1 MYDDKPKIIYKDSV
15 YNPLNRFFFL
25 FSHSS
30 KVETGWAIPFI
41 GWNLLPFSCGI
52 YIFSFLMTL
61 YLANDLVE
69 IPAMEY
75 FKEHDGI
82 FKLFFA
88 FQIISD
94 IFLVIGIVEGL
105 YSACGDKL
113 IPGIVAYYSII
124 ICFLFH
130 SAFCVYTII
139 QLKQF
144 YIELKFVSV
153 LYEKIKTFTFEALEI
168 LIDSLGKSIDD
179 LLSFKIGEAILN
191 VIQATF
197 DIFQKLSSTFFEIMG
212 SIQYIFDDALK
223 ILGLLE
229 RLIELLLKGEFFT
242 IGLWLLFDYVMFKF
256 SWFLFCNWVNLR
268 RKRREQLEEQK
279 EPEFNFNF

>member
-1 MYDDKPKIIYKDSV
+1 MYDDQPKIIYKDSV

-113 IPGIVAYYSII
+113 IPGIVAYYSLI
-124 ICFLFH
+124 ICFFFH
-130 SAFCVYTII
+130 SAFCVYTIL

-153 LYEKIKTFTFEALEI
+153 LFEKMKTFTFEALEI
-168 LIDSLGKSIDD
+168 LIDSLGECIDN
-179 LLSFKIGEAILN
+179 LLSFKIGEAIKN
-191 VIQATF
+191 AIQGLF
-197 DIFQKLSSTFFEIMG
+197 DIYKKLSSTFFEIMG

-268 RKRREQLEEQK
+268 RKRREQLAEQK
-279 EPEFNFNF
+279 EQDLNI

>member
-1 MYDDKPKIIYKDSV
+1 MYDDQPKIIYKDSV

-30 KVETGWAIPFI
+30 KVETGWAIPFV

-130 SAFCVYTII
+130 SAFCVYTIL

-168 LIDSLGKSIDD
+168 LIDSLGKCIDD
-179 LLSFKIGEAILN
+179 LLSFNISDAIIDA
-191 VIQATF
+191 IQGLF
-197 DIFQKLSSTFFEIMG
+197 DIYKKLSSTFFEIMG

-242 IGLWLLFDYVMFKF
+242 IGLWLLFDYVMFNF

-268 RKRREQLEEQK
+268 RKRREQLAEQK
-279 EPEFNFNF
+279 EQDLNI

>member
-1 MYDDKPKIIYKDSV
+1 MYDDQPKIIYKDSV
-15 YNPLNRFFFL
+15 YNPLNRFFFVL
-25 FSHSS
+25 SHSS

-113 IPGIVAYYSII
+113 IPGIVAYYSLI

-130 SAFCVYTII
+130 SAFCVYTIL

-168 LIDSLGKSIDD
+168 LIDSLGKCIDD
-179 LLSFKIGEAILN
+179 LLSFNISDAIIDA
-191 VIQATF
+191 IQGLF
-197 DIFQKLSSTFFEIMG
+197 DIYKKLSSTFFEIMG

-268 RKRREQLEEQK
+268 RKRREQLAEQK
-279 EPEFNFNF
+279 EQDLNI

>member
-1 MYDDKPKIIYKDSV
+1 MYDDQPKIIYKDSV

-113 IPGIVAYYSII
+113 IPGIVAYYSLI

-130 SAFCVYTII
+130 SAFCVYTIL

-153 LYEKIKTFTFEALEI
+153 LFEKMKTFTFEALEI
-168 LIDSLGKSIDD
+168 LIDSLGKCIDN
-179 LLSFKIGEAILN
+179 LLSFKIYDAIIDA
-191 VIQATF
+191 IQGLF
-197 DIFQKLSSTFFEIMG
+197 DIYKKLSSTFFEIMG

-242 IGLWLLFDYVMFKF
+242 IGLWLLFEYVMFKF

-268 RKRREQLEEQK
+268 RKRREQLAEQK
-279 EPEFNFNF
+279 EQDLNI

>member
-1 MYDDKPKIIYKDSV
+1 MYDDQPKIIYKDSV

-30 KVETGWAIPFI
+30 KVETGWAIPFL

-113 IPGIVAYYSII
+113 IPGIVAYYSLI

-130 SAFCVYTII
+130 SAFCVYTIL

-153 LYEKIKTFTFEALEI
+153 LFEKMKTFTFEALEI
-168 LIDSLGKSIDD
+168 LIDSLGKCIDD
-179 LLSFKIGEAILN
+179 LLSFNISDAIIDA
-191 VIQATF
+191 IQGLF
-197 DIFQKLSSTFFEIMG
+197 DISKKLSSTFFEIMG

-268 RKRREQLEEQK
+268 RKRREQLAEQK
-279 EPEFNFNF
+279 EQDLNI

>member
-1 MYDDKPKIIYKDSV
+1 MYDDQPKIIYKDSV

-113 IPGIVAYYSII
+113 IPGIVAYYSLI
-124 ICFLFH
+124 ICFFFH

-268 RKRREQLEEQK
+268 RKRREQLAEQK
-279 EPEFNFNF
+279 EQDLNI

>member
-1 MYDDKPKIIYKDSV
+1 MYDDQPKIIYKDSV

-30 KVETGWAIPFI
+30 KVETGWAIPFL

-113 IPGIVAYYSII
+113 IPGIVAYYSLI
-124 ICFLFH
+124 ICFFFH
-130 SAFCVYTII
+130 AAICVYTIL

-153 LYEKIKTFTFEALEI
+153 LFEKIKTFTFEALEI
-168 LIDSLGKSIDD
+168 LIDSLGKCIDD
-179 LLSFKIGEAILN
+179 LLSFNISDAIIDA
-191 VIQATF
+191 IQGLF
-197 DIFQKLSSTFFEIMG
+197 DIYKKLSSTFFEIMG

-268 RKRREQLEEQK
+268 RKRREQLAEQK
-279 EPEFNFNF
+279 EQDLNI

>member
-1 MYDDKPKIIYKDSV
+1 MYDDQPKIIYKDSV

-113 IPGIVAYYSII
+113 IPGIVAYYSLI

-130 SAFCVYTII
+130 SAFCVYTIL

-153 LYEKIKTFTFEALEI
+153 LFEKMKTFTFEALEI
-168 LIDSLGKSIDD
+168 LIDSLGKCIDN
-179 LLSFKIGEAILN
+179 LLSFKIYDAIIDA
-191 VIQATF
+191 IQGLF
-197 DIFQKLSSTFFEIMG
+197 DIYKKLSSTFFEIMG

-268 RKRREQLEEQK
+268 RKRREQLAEQK
-279 EPEFNFNF
+279 EQDLNI

>member
-1 MYDDKPKIIYKDSV
+1 MYDDQPKIIYKDSV
-15 YNPLNRFFFL
+15 YNPLNRFFFVL
-25 FSHSS
+25 SHSS

-130 SAFCVYTII
+130 SAFCVYTIL

-153 LYEKIKTFTFEALEI
+153 LFEKMKTFTFEALEI
-168 LIDSLGKSIDD
+168 LIDSLGKCIDD
-179 LLSFKIGEAILN
+179 LLSFNISDAIIDA
-191 VIQATF
+191 IQGLF
-197 DIFQKLSSTFFEIMG
+197 DIYKKLSSTFFEIMG

-268 RKRREQLEEQK
+268 RKRREQLAEQK
-279 EPEFNFNF
+279 EQDLNI

>member
-1 MYDDKPKIIYKDSV
+1 MYDDQPKIIYKDSV

-30 KVETGWAIPFI
+30 KVETGWAIPFV

-113 IPGIVAYYSII
+113 IPGIVAYYSLI

-130 SAFCVYTII
+130 SAFCVYTIL

-168 LIDSLGKSIDD
+168 LIDSLGKCIDD
-179 LLSFKIGEAILN
+179 LLSFNISDAIIDA
-191 VIQATF
+191 IQGLF
-197 DIFQKLSSTFFEIMG
+197 DIYKKLSSTFFEIMG

-268 RKRREQLEEQK
+268 RKRREQLAEQK
-279 EPEFNFNF
+279 EQDLNI

>member
-1 MYDDKPKIIYKDSV
+1 MYDDQPKIIYKDSV

-212 SIQYIFDDALK
+212 SIQYISDDALK

-242 IGLWLLFDYVMFKF
+242 IGLWLLFDYVMFNF

>member
-1 MYDDKPKIIYKDSV
+1 MYDDQPKIIYKDSV

-82 FKLFFA
+82 FKLFFS

-113 IPGIVAYYSII
+113 IPGIVAYYSLI
-124 ICFLFH
+124 ICFFFH
-130 SAFCVYTII
+130 SAFCVYTIL

-153 LYEKIKTFTFEALEI
+153 LFEKMKTFTFEALEI
-168 LIDSLGKSIDD
+168 LIDSLGECIDN
-179 LLSFKIGEAILN
+179 LLSLKIGEAILN
-191 VIQATF
+191 AVQALF
-197 DIFQKLSSTFFEIMG
+197 DIYKKLSSTFFEIMG

-268 RKRREQLEEQK
+268 RKRREQLAEQK
-279 EPEFNFNF
+279 EQDLNI

>member
-1 MYDDKPKIIYKDSV
+1 MYDDQPKIIYKDSV

-113 IPGIVAYYSII
+113 IPGIVAYYSLI

-130 SAFCVYTII
+130 SAFCVYTIL

-153 LYEKIKTFTFEALEI
+153 LFEKMKTFTFEALEI
-168 LIDSLGKSIDD
+168 LIDSLGKCIDD
-179 LLSFKIGEAILN
+179 LLSFNISDAIIDA
-191 VIQATF
+191 IQGLF
-197 DIFQKLSSTFFEIMG
+197 DIYKKLSSTFFEIMG

-268 RKRREQLEEQK
+268 RKRREQLAEQK
-279 EPEFNFNF
+279 EQDLNI

>member
-1 MYDDKPKIIYKDSV
+1 MYDDQPKIIYKDSV
-15 YNPLNRFFFL
+15 YNPLNRFFFFL
-25 FSHSS
+25 SHSS

-130 SAFCVYTII
+130 SAFCVYTIL

-168 LIDSLGKSIDD
+168 LIDSLGKCIDD
-179 LLSFKIGEAILN
+179 LLSFNISDAIIDA
-191 VIQATF
+191 IQGLF
-197 DIFQKLSSTFFEIMG
+197 DIYKKLSSTFFEIMG

-268 RKRREQLEEQK
+268 RKRREQLAEQK
-279 EPEFNFNF
+279 EQDLNI

>member
-1 MYDDKPKIIYKDSV
+1 MYDDQPKIIYKDSV
-15 YNPLNRFFFL
+15 YNPLNKFFFVL
-25 FSHSS
+25 SHSS
-30 KVETGWAIPFI
+30 KVETGWAIPFV

-113 IPGIVAYYSII
+113 IPGIVAYYSLI

-130 SAFCVYTII
+130 SAFCVYTIL

-153 LYEKIKTFTFEALEI
+153 LFEKMKTFTFEALEI
-168 LIDSLGKSIDD
+168 LIDSLGKCIDD
-179 LLSFKIGEAILN
+179 LLSFNISDAIIDA
-191 VIQATF
+191 IQGLF
-197 DIFQKLSSTFFEIMG
+197 DIYKKLSSTFFEIMG

-268 RKRREQLEEQK
+268 RKRREQLAEQK
-279 EPEFNFNF
+279 EQDLNI

>member
-1 MYDDKPKIIYKDSV
+1 MYDDQPKIIYKDSV

-30 KVETGWAIPFI
+30 KVETGWAIPFV

-113 IPGIVAYYSII
+113 IPGIVAYYSLI

-130 SAFCVYTII
+130 SAFCVYTIL

-153 LYEKIKTFTFEALEI
+153 LFEKMKTFTFEALEI
-168 LIDSLGKSIDD
+168 LIDSLGKCIDD
-179 LLSFKIGEAILN
+179 LLSFNISDAIIDA
-191 VIQATF
+191 IQGLF
-197 DIFQKLSSTFFEIMG
+197 DIYKKLSSTFFEIMG

-268 RKRREQLEEQK
+268 RKRREQLAEQK
-279 EPEFNFNF
+279 EQDLNI

>member
-1 MYDDKPKIIYKDSV
+1 MYDDQPKIIYKDSV
-15 YNPLNRFFFL
+15 YNPLNRFFFVL
-25 FSHSS
+25 SHSS

-75 FKEHDGI
+75 FKVHDAT
-82 FKLFFA
+82 FKLFFYM
-88 FQIISD
+88 QIVSD
-94 IFLVIGIVEGL
+94 AFLVIGIVEGL

-113 IPGIVAYYSII
+113 IPGIVAYYSLI

-130 SAFCVYTII
+130 SAFCVYTIY

-153 LYEKIKTFTFEALEI
+153 LFEKMKTFTFEALEI
-168 LIDSLGKSIDD
+168 LIDSLGKCIDD
-179 LLSFKIGEAILN
+179 LLSFNISDAIIDA
-191 VIQATF
+191 IQGLF
-197 DIFQKLSSTFFEIMG
+197 DIYKKLSSTFFEIMG

-268 RKRREQLEEQK
+268 RKRREQLAEQK
-279 EPEFNFNF
+279 EQDLNI

>member
-1 MYDDKPKIIYKDSV
+1 MYDDQPKIIYKDSV

-113 IPGIVAYYSII
+113 IPGIVAYYSLI
-124 ICFLFH
+124 ICFFFH
-130 SAFCVYTII
+130 SAFCVYTIL

-153 LYEKIKTFTFEALEI
+153 LYEKIKTFTFESLEI
-168 LIDSLGKSIDD
+168 LIDSLGKCIDD
-179 LLSFKIGEAILN
+179 LLSFKIGEAIIDAIKGL
-191 VIQATF
+191 F
-197 DIFQKLSSTFFEIMG
+197 DIYKELSSTFFEIMG

-268 RKRREQLEEQK
+268 RKRREQLAEQK
-279 EPEFNFNF
+279 EQDLNI

>member
-1 MYDDKPKIIYKDSV
+1 MYDDQPKIIYKDSV

-268 RKRREQLEEQK
+268 RKRREQLAEQK
-279 EPEFNFNF
+279 EQDLNI

>member
-1 MYDDKPKIIYKDSV
+1 
-15 YNPLNRFFFL
+15 
-25 FSHSS
+25 
-30 KVETGWAIPFI
+30 
-41 GWNLLPFSCGI
+41 
-52 YIFSFLMTL
+52 MTL

-75 FKEHDGI
+75 FKVHDAT
-82 FKLFFA
+82 FKLFFYM
-88 FQIISD
+88 QIVSD
-94 IFLVIGIVEGL
+94 AFLVIGIVEGL

-113 IPGIVAYYSII
+113 IPGIVAYYSLI

-130 SAFCVYTII
+130 SAFCVYTIL

-153 LYEKIKTFTFEALEI
+153 LFEKMKTFTFEALEI
-168 LIDSLGKSIDD
+168 LIDSLGKCIDH
-179 LLSFKIGEAILN
+179 LMNG
-191 VIQATF
+191 
-197 DIFQKLSSTFFEIMG
+197 DIFGMVKTAINTLVNIHQKLFNAFLEIMD
-212 SIQYIFDDALK
+212 SIKYIFDDALK

-242 IGLWLLFDYVMFKF
+242 IGLWLLFDYVMFNF

>member
-1 MYDDKPKIIYKDSV
+1 MYDDQPKIIYKDSV

-82 FKLFFA
+82 FKLFFS

-113 IPGIVAYYSII
+113 IPGIVAYYSLI

-130 SAFCVYTII
+130 SAFCVYTIL

-153 LYEKIKTFTFEALEI
+153 LFEKMKTFTFEALEI
-168 LIDSLGKSIDD
+168 LIDSLGKCIDN
-179 LLSFKIGEAILN
+179 LLSLKIFDAIIDA
-191 VIQATF
+191 IQGLF
-197 DIFQKLSSTFFEIMG
+197 DIYKKLSSTFFEIMG

-268 RKRREQLEEQK
+268 RKRREQLAEQK
-279 EPEFNFNF
+279 EQDLNI

>member
-1 MYDDKPKIIYKDSV
+1 MYDDQPKIIYKDSV
-15 YNPLNRFFFL
+15 YNPLNRFFFVL
-25 FSHSS
+25 SHSS

-113 IPGIVAYYSII
+113 IPGIVAYYSLI
-124 ICFLFH
+124 ICFFFH
-130 SAFCVYTII
+130 SAFCVYTIL

-153 LYEKIKTFTFEALEI
+153 WFEKIKTFTFEALEI
-168 LIDSLGKSIDD
+168 LIDSLGECIDN
-179 LLSFKIGEAILN
+179 LLSLKIGEAIIN
-191 VIQATF
+191 AVQALF
-197 DIFQKLSSTFFEIMG
+197 DIYKKLSSTFFEIMG

-268 RKRREQLEEQK
+268 RKRREQLAEQK
-279 EPEFNFNF
+279 EQDLNI

>member
-1 MYDDKPKIIYKDSV
+1 MYDDQPKIIYKDSV

-130 SAFCVYTII
+130 SAFCVYTIL

-168 LIDSLGKSIDD
+168 LIDSLGKCIDD
-179 LLSFKIGEAILN
+179 LLSFNISDAIIDA
-191 VIQATF
+191 IQGLF
-197 DIFQKLSSTFFEIMG
+197 DIYKKLSSTFFEIMG

-242 IGLWLLFDYVMFKF
+242 IGLWLLFDYVMFNF

-268 RKRREQLEEQK
+268 RKRREQLAEQK
-279 EPEFNFNF
+279 EQDLNI

>member
-1 MYDDKPKIIYKDSV
+1 MYDDQPKIIYKDSV

-113 IPGIVAYYSII
+113 IPGIVAYYSLI

-130 SAFCVYTII
+130 SAFCVYTIL

-153 LYEKIKTFTFEALEI
+153 LFEKMKTFTFEALEI
-168 LIDSLGKSIDD
+168 LIDSLGKCIDN
-179 LLSFKIGEAILN
+179 LLSFKISDAIIDA
-191 VIQATF
+191 IQGLF
-197 DIFQKLSSTFFEIMG
+197 DIYKKLSSTFFEIMG

-268 RKRREQLEEQK
+268 RKRREQLAEQK
-279 EPEFNFNF
+279 EQDLNI